1 MSTHEE
7 VRAEER
13 LARKR
18 QRSLAKATRARMR
31 NIERRKAAEQR
42 KAERARQRAAERTER
57 EHQLSLATCEGQ
69 LSVVYPDKF
78 AAETALEV
86 WTSRGIEAEVSKVE
100 TFAGTSG
107 FAVVRS

>member
-1 MSTHEE
+1 MSVHEE
-7 VRAEER
+7 VVAEER
-13 LARKR
+13 AARK
-18 QRSLAKATRARMR
+18 QRRSIEKATRARMR

-69 LSVVYPDKF
+69 LSVVYPDVLS
-78 AAETALEV
+78 ARTALEV
-86 WTSRGIEAEVSKVE
+86 WTSRGIDAVVVEVQ
-100 TFAGTSG
+100 TFAGTTG